1 VLVGEENVVAFSDM
15 TGTLRVEVRIRSKS
29 MGKVGYIRTTQ
40 LRHSSPRTLRRS
52 TLPSGVM
59 IVTER
64 FMLEFASA
72 TSSYH
77 GMSHLACKI
86 VTILQVTDSDR
97 KNAYD

>member
-1 VLVGEENVVAFSDM
+1 
-15 TGTLRVEVRIRSKS
+15 

-64 FMLEFASA
+64 VMLELASA
-72 TSSYH
+72 TSSYYR
-77 GMSHLACKI
+77 MSHLAGKI
-86 VTILQVTDSDR
+86 VTILQVTSSDR